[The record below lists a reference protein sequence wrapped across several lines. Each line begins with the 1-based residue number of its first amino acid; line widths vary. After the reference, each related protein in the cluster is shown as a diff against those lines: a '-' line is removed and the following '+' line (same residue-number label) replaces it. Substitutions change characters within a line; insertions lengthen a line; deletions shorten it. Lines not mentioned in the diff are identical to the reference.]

1 MEWNSRANGFGS
13 SCYYSPYCCCYE
25 YEVFLSSSS
34 GHFTI
39 SSSCWKDRTSSSS
52 TAERS
57 TAQRE
62 KKEKGLCWL
71 DAGKDKPGPLSVHV
85 QYRPLFIFLFCE
97 LYANPS
103 LLLFYWIHSW
113 IQPTDPAVAAAEAT
127 TTEWEIR
134 KHTMNIYIL
143 LDQFHLDCI
152 VTQPRLANGG
162 YIQRG
167 QQQGR
172 LLLDEFNYFKTFSS
186 RPPSLFIL
194 NKKIKM

>member
-1 MEWNSRANGFGS
+1 MSMKFFCPLQVGT
-13 SCYYSPYCCCYE
+13 SPSAVRVGRIE
-25 YEVFLSSSS
+25 P
-34 GHFTI
+34 
-39 SSSCWKDRTSSSS
+39 
-52 TAERS
+52 AAAQPS
-57 TAQRE
+57 TAQHRE
-62 KKEKGLCWL
+62 KRKR
-71 DAGKDKPGPLSVHV
+71 KDCADWMLAKINQELSR
-85 QYRPLFIFLFCE
+85 YTFSTDLFLFFHFFE

-113 IQPTDPAVAAAEAT
+113 IQPTDPAEAAAEAT

-143 LDQFHLDCI
+143 LDQFQLDCI